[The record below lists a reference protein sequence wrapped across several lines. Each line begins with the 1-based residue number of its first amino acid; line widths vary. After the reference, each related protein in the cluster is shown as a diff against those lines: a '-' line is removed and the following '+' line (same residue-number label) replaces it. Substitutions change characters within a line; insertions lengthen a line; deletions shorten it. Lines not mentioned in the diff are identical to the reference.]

1 MIDRG
6 AVLPRVVLPTGPS
19 RPAVAVRAAWSPR
32 PLPADSRVARS
43 LLYRLLLCGAGMAVM
58 ALSSI
63 VLTARADDGERC
75 SDAALDAAR
84 TLAGPDAV
92 AEPVD
97 AHCRRWPY
105 APSIELV
112 AAAFARGGADA
123 QSDAGGRALTGVL
136 AMLDGDTAGVLAS
149 HVMPLDED
157 ALLAVGE
164 GSLRLDTARYDLAPG
179 VRAIGLVVESRAPG
193 PSCPDGRFNRELT
206 LFVREGARLRPVL
219 GTWLEQ
225 WQIVEGN
232 PCAWSAQAY
241 ADQTAKL
248 SIGVESSQHAGFNDL
263 ALMADVERYAKTVDG
278 VESTSRYRKRRVL
291 RYDGASYTPDP
302 WQLMFFWAEA
312 P

>member
-1 MIDRG
+1 
-6 AVLPRVVLPTGPS
+6 
-19 RPAVAVRAAWSPR
+19 
-32 PLPADSRVARS
+32 
-43 LLYRLLLCGAGMAVM
+43 M
-58 ALSSI
+58 ALSST

-84 TLAGPDAV
+84 ALAGSDA
-92 AEPVD
+92 AAQPVD

-112 AAAFARGGADA
+112 AAAFARGDADP
-123 QSDAGGRALTGVL
+123 QSDAQADSGGRALAGVL

-219 GTWLEQ
+219 GTWLDQ
-225 WQIVEGN
+225 WQIVEGS

-263 ALMADVERYAKTVDG
+263 ALMADVERYAKTGDG